1 LAALDA
7 TTGRLLPWAPKL
19 DGSANTIAVDNTAVY
34 VGGSFGGVNRVAH
47 SEFIAFPTHA
57 Q

>member
-1 LAALDA
+1 LDA